1 MLSFISFALALFIDG
16 ATDCANSVTGAVSCR
31 ALTRRRAAFLSAVWG
46 FIGMVSF
53 SLFFPA
59 VAENSALIADFPSGR
74 GECAVIASLLSVF
87 VWSGIAWLMGIP
99 TSEGHGL
106 LAAMAGSA
114 LALGGKVSV
123 SDIIAIILW
132 SIPAIFLG
140 AFASYIFV
148 RLFSSERE
156 RAGGRIFVIM
166 CSALSSFFHGAQDG
180 QKFLAL
186 AVCTNTMLLGSPI
199 ATVLLLGFFMALGT
213 YFGGGRIIEKMEDV
227 APDGTGPA
235 LVSDLSGSLTLLILT
250 LLGAPVSTTQVRS
263 AALAAARLGEGK
275 GVKRGD
281 ICLLLFAWAATLPV
295 CFSLG
300 FLISK
305 LIFVIIL

>member
-1 MLSFISFALALFIDG
+1 
-16 ATDCANSVTGAVSCR
+16 
-31 ALTRRRAAFLSAVWG
+31 
-46 FIGMVSF
+46 
-53 SLFFPA
+53 
-59 VAENSALIADFPSGR
+59 
-74 GECAVIASLLSVF
+74 
-87 VWSGIAWLMGIP
+87 MGIP

-180 QKFLAL
+180 QKFFAL
-186 AVCTNTMLLGSPI
+186 AVCTNTMLLGTPL
-199 ATVLLLGFFMALGT
+199 ATVLFLGFFMALGT
-213 YFGGGRIIEKMEDV
+213 YFGGGRIIEKMENV
-227 APDGTGPA
+227 APDSTGPA
-235 LVSDLSGSLTLLILT
+235 LISDLSGSLTLLILT

-281 ICLLLFAWAATLPV
+281 ICLLLFAWAATLPI